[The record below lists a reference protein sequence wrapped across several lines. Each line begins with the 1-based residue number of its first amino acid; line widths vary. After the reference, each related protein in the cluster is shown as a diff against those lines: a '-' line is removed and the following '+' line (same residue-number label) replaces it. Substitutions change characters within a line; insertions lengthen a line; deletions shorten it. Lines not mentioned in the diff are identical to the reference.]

1 MYKGPLMWSLLWF
14 TFRSRGFSNSFM
26 NTIIMKLFVGLY
38 TIPFIHR
45 NTFIITFQTLF
56 ISALTIDCPRL
67 KTFVL
72 STDILL
78 IMLKFI
84 RSKKQTTT
92 MGNNAKRNLFSCD
105 ECKYMENI
113 LASHFFFV
121 LSNHK
126 KELFFCVERN
136 KRER

>member
-26 NTIIMKLFVGLY
+26 NTIIMKLFVGLNCWDWCNFSSY

-92 MGNNAKRNLFSCD
+92 MGKNAKRNLFSCD
-105 ECKYMENI
+105 ECVNTWKI
-113 LASHFFFV
+113 SWLRIFFFC
-121 LSNHK
+121 SFK
-126 KELFFCVERN
+126 S
-136 KRER
+136 